1 MAVSK
6 RTLTEKMTLFLHHLF
21 PTASEKS
28 GPFVSDQIEMF
39 REVCLEDLRT
49 VLTRLSADPAMI
61 MWLDNQEN
69 HRTEINENY
78 GRELLELFSMGVG
91 NYTEED
97 VSSTCWSPAA
107 PGPSR
112 SSKWKTKTWAAS
124 ERPALASGNPP
135 TNARWATTGLSRREP
150 S

>member
-1 MAVSK
+1 
-6 RTLTEKMTLFLHHLF
+6 MTLFLHHLF

-91 NYTEED
+91 NYTEERRQV
-97 VSSTCWSPAA
+97 VSTRLHGLVIRNAGTGWLYARGWIPHGVHI
-107 PGPSR
+107 PLR
-112 SSKWKTKTWAAS
+112 
-124 ERPALASGNPP
+124 RPRP
-135 TNARWATTGLSRREP
+135 
-150 S
+150 